1 MAEASTMKDLRALP
15 EADLRGQL
23 DKLRRELWQQKIK
36 LREGALQQTH
46 VVRQL
51 RRQIARV
58 STVLGDARRIAAAG
72 R

>member
-1 MAEASTMKDLRALP
+1 MAEVSTTKDLRALP

-23 DKLRRELWQQKIK
+23 ETLRRELWQQRIK
-36 LREGALQQTH
+36 LREGALQHTH
-46 VVRQL
+46 VVRRL

-58 STVLGDARRIAAAG
+58 STVLGDVRRTAAAG